1 MASFNLHIFAAEK
14 VFYEGLCEY
23 LVIPTVKGQYGI
35 LAHHSNMIAAVVA
48 GEIMFRKAGKE
59 RGENEKEDKVIAS
72 VSAGLVK
79 VEDNDVLVL
88 VDSIERPEEIDENR
102 ARKAAAKAKEEMLQ
116 KRTVQE
122 YRQAQAHLARAI
134 NRLKVKGRIKG
145 VNGG

>member
-14 VFYEGLCEY
+14 VFYEGSCEY

-35 LAHHSNMIAAVVA
+35 LAQHSNMIAAVVA

-59 RGENEKEDKVIAS
+59 REEEKEDKVIAS

>member
-1 MASFNLHIFAAEK
+1 MGDNHLFILHIYAAEK
-14 VFYEGLCEY
+14 VFYEGPCEY

-35 LAHHSNMIAAVVA
+35 LAHHSNMISAIVA
-48 GEIMFRKAGKE
+48 GEIAFRK
-59 RGENEKEDKVIAS
+59 GENEDKIIAS
-72 VSAGLVK
+72 VSTGLVK

-134 NRLKVKGRIKG
+134 NRLKVKGRMR
-145 VNGG
+145 NN